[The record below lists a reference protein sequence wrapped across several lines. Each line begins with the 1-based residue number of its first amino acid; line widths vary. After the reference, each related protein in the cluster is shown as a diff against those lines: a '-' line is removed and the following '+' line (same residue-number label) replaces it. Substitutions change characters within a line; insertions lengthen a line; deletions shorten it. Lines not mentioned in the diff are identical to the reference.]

1 MSNNELSNSTN
12 TEAKSVN
19 LFTPVQLGPY
29 ELPNRIVM
37 APMTRNRASDSFVPA
52 SISETYYSQRASAG
66 LIITEASQVSPQGAG
81 YPRTPGIYNEEQ
93 IEAWRR
99 ITEAIHRRGGRVFLQ
114 LWHAG
119 RISHPSVLPN
129 GVLPVSPSS
138 QQAEGQI
145 MTKSGMQDYVVPRA
159 LDTDEIPELIT
170 QFRIGA
176 ENAMKAGFDGV
187 EVHAANGYLL
197 DQFIRDGLNDRH
209 DDYGGSVEN
218 RVRLLIEVTA
228 AVTDVW
234 GGDRVGVRISPLV
247 NVHSVCD
254 SDPEAT
260 FSYLVAQLNAFRL
273 AYLHVFE
280 SVIPAPNQ
288 TRPLFDIKKL
298 QETFAGTYIANG
310 GYDANSA
317 DKALASQRADL
328 VSFAGLFI
336 ANPDLPRRF
345 RENASLRP
353 ADMET
358 FYQGDEKGYTD
369 YPSMDPGKF

>member
-12 TEAKSVN
+12 IEAKSVD

-37 APMTRNRASDSFVPA
+37 APMTRNRASDTFVPS
-52 SISETYYSQRASAG
+52 SISETYYAQRASAG

-99 ITEAIHRRGGRVFLQ
+99 ITEAIHCRGGRVFLQ

-129 GVLPVSPSS
+129 GILPISPSS
-138 QQAEGQI
+138 KQAKGKI
-145 MTKSGMQDYVVPRA
+145 MTNSGMQDYVLPRA
-159 LDTDEIPELIT
+159 VDTAEIPELIN
-170 QFRIGA
+170 QFRNGA
-176 ENAMKAGFDGV
+176 MNAMKAGFDGV

-197 DQFIRDGLNDRH
+197 DQFIRDNPNERE

-218 RVRLLIEVTA
+218 RVRLLMEVTA

-234 GGDRVGVRISPLV
+234 GSDRVGVRISPLV
-247 NVHSVCD
+247 NVHSVFD

-260 FSYLVAQLNAFRL
+260 FGYLVAQLNSFRL
-273 AYLHVFE
+273 AYLHAFE
-280 SVIPAPNQ
+280 SVIPSPHQ
-288 TRPLFDIKKL
+288 TRPHFDTKKL
-298 QETFAGTYIANG
+298 RQAFRGTYIANG

-317 DKALASQRADL
+317 NKALAGQRADL
-328 VSFAGLFI
+328 VSFASLFI
-336 ANPDLPRRF
+336 SNPDLPQRF
-345 RENASLRP
+345 KENAPLRS
-353 ADMET
+353 ADIET

-369 YPSMDPGKF
+369 YPSMNP